1 VDCGLDL
8 FWGRISVKATLR
20 GENEMLRVSGLQH
33 QPSHAIDDVSTPVF
47 DSALVTVVPSH
58 ILKSV

>member
-8 FWGRISVKATLR
+8 CWGRISVKATLR
-20 GENEMLRVSGLQH
+20 GDNEMLRVGGLQH
-33 QPSHAIDDVSTPVF
+33 QPSHGFDDVSTPVF
-47 DSALVTVVPSH
+47 DSALVIVIPSQ